1 MPTLLD
7 EMYNIATGTTKHKTF
22 EPSKEQDQNEAYEY
36 LVSNLNGKLKEQ
48 FLKFEDATFDNLAET
63 EEYFFNLG
71 FKTGIML
78 MVETL
83 NAKD

>member
-7 EMYNIATGTTKHKTF
+7 EMYNIATGTTKHKAF
-22 EPSKEQDQNEAYEY
+22 KSSKEKEETEAYEY
-36 LVSNLNGKLKEQ
+36 LVSKLNGKLKEQ
-48 FLKFEDATFDNLAET
+48 FLKFEDAMFDNLAET